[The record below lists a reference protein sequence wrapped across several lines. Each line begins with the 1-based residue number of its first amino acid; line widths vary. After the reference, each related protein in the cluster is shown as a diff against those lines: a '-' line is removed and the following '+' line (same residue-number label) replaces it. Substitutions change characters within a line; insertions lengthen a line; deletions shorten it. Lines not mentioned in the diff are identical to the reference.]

1 MTINLKNFLSDKSK
15 LSKMGEFQ
23 DLKPLDGL
31 EVSSISADLYR
42 NGRDDLALFYFKEG
56 ANYATLTTTN
66 SIVSETISWNEK
78 SNKKII
84 KALLV
89 NTKNAN
95 TFTGKQGYEGIDS
108 VAKNLAKTLTLR
120 ESKSKEGIDETVKIK
135 DLIFASTG
143 VIGEKFPAD
152 EINNRID
159 DLVSKLRDDQNKLI
173 WIKTASAIM
182 TTDTK
187 PKLAY
192 EEFTFNNKIIRIA
205 AIAKGSGM
213 IAPNLATMLSFIF
226 TDADI
231 PSNLLKVL
239 LKKAVA
245 NTFNA
250 ITVDSD
256 QSTNDMVSIFST
268 RKIKIG
274 HNRGITDPVIQKFEL
289 ALKSVCLNLAKQVV
303 VDGEGAK
310 KFLTIKIVNAKSV
323 TSAKKIAFSIANSPL
338 VKTAVAGEDPNYGRV
353 IMGVGKS
360 GEKVDK
366 SKISIKFGDFHLAEN
381 GAPSV
386 NIDMEKI
393 REYMKWD
400 SIVIEVNLNLGAE
413 TFECYTCDFTHDY
426 IDINA
431 DYKNST

>member
-1 MTINLKNFLSDKSK
+1 M
-15 LSKMGEFQ
+15 
-23 DLKPLDGL
+23 
-31 EVSSISADLYR
+31 
-42 NGRDDLALFYFKEG
+42 
-56 ANYATLTTTN
+56 
-66 SIVSETISWNEK
+66 
-78 SNKKII
+78 
-84 KALLV
+84 

-95 TFTGKQGYEGIDS
+95 TFTGKQGFDGIDAVAKS
-108 VAKNLAKTLTLR
+108 LAKNLTIR
-120 ESKSKEGIDETVKIK
+120 ESKKKEGISETVKTK
-135 DLIFASTG
+135 DLIFSSTG
-143 VIGEKFPAD
+143 VIGETFPAD
-152 EINNRID
+152 KITNRIY

-231 PSNLLKVL
+231 PSNLLKTL
-239 LKKAVA
+239 LKRAVA

-274 HNRGITDPVIQKFEL
+274 HSRGITDPVIQKFET
-289 ALKSVCLNLAKQVV
+289 ALKNVCLNLAKQVV

-310 KFLTIKIVNAKSV
+310 KFITIRVLNAKSV
-323 TSAKKIAFSIANSPL
+323 SSAKKIAFSVACSPL
-338 VKTAVAGEDPNYGRV
+338 VKTAIAGEDPNWGRV
-353 IMGVGKS
+353 IMGIGKS

-366 SKISIKFGDFHLAEN
+366 NKISIKFGEFLLADN
-381 GAPSV
+381 GAPVENLDLS
-386 NIDMEKI
+386 KI

-400 SIVIEVNLNLGAE
+400 SILIEINLNSGSDF
-413 TFECYTCDFTHDY
+413 FECFTCDFTHDY

-431 DYKNST
+431 DYQNAT

>member
-15 LSKMGEFQ
+15 LSKMGEYQ

-31 EVSSISADLYR
+31 EVSSISADLYN
-42 NGRDDLALFYFKEG
+42 NGRDDLALFYFREG

-66 SIVSETISWNEK
+66 SIVSETITWNEK

-95 TFTGKQGYEGIDS
+95 TFTGKQGYEGIDV
-108 VAKNLAKTLTLR
+108 VAKNLSKNLTLR
-120 ESKSKEGIDETVKIK
+120 ESKKEEGISETVKTK

-143 VIGEKFPAD
+143 VIGETFPTEKIAD
-152 EINNRID
+152 RIN

-231 PSNLLKVL
+231 PSNLLKTL

-250 ITVDSD
+250 ITVDGD

-274 HNRGITDPVIQKFEL
+274 HNRGITDPVIQKFE
-289 ALKSVCLNLAKQVV
+289 ASLKSVCLNLAKQVV

-310 KFLTIKIVNAKSV
+310 KFLTIKVINAKSLS
-323 TSAKKIAFSIANSPL
+323 SAKKIAFSVACSPL
-338 VKTAVAGEDPNYGRV
+338 VKTAVAGEDPNWGRV
-353 IMGVGKS
+353 VMGIGKS
-360 GEKVDK
+360 GEKIDK
-366 SKISIKFGDFHLAEN
+366 NKISIKFGEFPLAEN
-381 GAPSV
+381 GAPV
-386 NIDMEKI
+386 ENIDLNKI

-400 SIVIEVNLNLGAE
+400 SVLIEINLNSGSDF
-413 TFECYTCDFTHDY
+413 FECYTCDFTHDY

-431 DYKNST
+431 DYKNAT

>member
-1 MTINLKNFLSDKSK
+1 MTINLKNFLNDKSK

-31 EVSSISADLYR
+31 EVSSISADLYN
-42 NGRDDLALFYFKEG
+42 NGRDDLALFYFREG
-56 ANYATLTTTN
+56 ANYATLNTTS
-66 SIVSETISWNEK
+66 SIVSETITWNEK
-78 SNKKII
+78 SNKKTI

-95 TFTGKQGYEGIDS
+95 TFTGKQGFEGIEIIAKS
-108 VAKNLAKTLTLR
+108 LAKNLTLR
-120 ESKSKEGIDETVKIK
+120 ESKKEEGISETVKIK

-143 VIGEKFPAD
+143 VIGETFPA
-152 EINNRID
+152 EKISNRIS

-192 EEFTFNNKIIRIA
+192 DEFTFNNKIIRIA
-205 AIAKGSGM
+205 AVAKGSGM
-213 IAPNLATMLSFIF
+213 ISPNLATMLSFIF

-231 PSNLLKVL
+231 PSNLLKTL

-274 HNRGITDPVIQKFEL
+274 HNRGITDPVIQKFEIS
-289 ALKSVCLNLAKQVV
+289 LKNVCLNLAKQIV

-310 KFLTIKIVNAKSV
+310 KFLTIKVLNAKSV
-323 TSAKKIAFSIANSPL
+323 TSAKKIAFSVACSPL
-338 VKTAVAGEDPNYGRV
+338 VKTAVAGEDPNWGRV
-353 IMGVGKS
+353 IMGIGKS

-366 SKISIKFGDFHLAEN
+366 NKINIKFGDFLLAEN
-381 GAPSV
+381 GAPSE
-386 NIDMEKI
+386 NIDLSKV

-400 SIVIEVNLNLGAE
+400 SITIEINLNSGSDL
-413 TFECYTCDFTHDY
+413 FECFTCDFTHDY

-431 DYKNST
+431 DYKNVT